1 MTEPQDDITTTA
13 KSGLRMAL
21 LVGGILAIEAL
32 VIGGAIMF
40 ASGPGEVDAAKPT
53 AMVDLPEDERIHEVL
68 VLDDRLHNNKT
79 GIHYSYEVEIY
90 VQVKQRN
97 AERVN
102 GELDQFR
109 NEIKS
114 NIIAIWLQA
123 EPREFH
129 EPKYQTL
136 TRKVGALLSG
146 RFGVD
151 PEHSEPIISK
161 CVIIMGTGFR
171 VDS

>member
-1 MTEPQDDITTTA
+1 MTEPQDLIPT
-13 KSGLRMAL
+13 SGSRAVRMVV
-21 LVGGILAIEAL
+21 LVAGIMAVEAL
-32 VIGGAIMF
+32 VIVGTIMFTGGAGDVSATPV
-40 ASGPGEVDAAKPT
+40 AS
-53 AMVDLPEDERIHEVL
+53 VDLPEEERIHEIL

-79 GIHYSYEVEIY
+79 GIYYSYDVEIY
-90 VQVKQRN
+90 VQVKHRH
-97 AERVN
+97 AGRVN
-102 GELDQFR
+102 RELGQFR

-114 NIIAIWLQA
+114 DIMAIWLQA
-123 EPREFH
+123 DPREFQ

-136 TRKVGALLSG
+136 TRKVGALMSG

-151 PEHSEPIISK
+151 PDRGEPIISK